1 MKNSLKVIAAAVLIG
16 GGVWAGS
23 LLNTTAEGAGVT
35 NQPGTADDPVVTKS
49 YVDQQIRQALNG
61 GVPTT
66 PATTPPTKDNPSKD
80 DNSKDNKDN
89 ASSET
94 KPSNTQ
100 ATSSTTSKLEVVT
113 VRPGQKLMG
122 ASGTEFIVR
131 VGQAVV
137 YTADANGIS
146 DLTDGIDIAPGESVG
161 NNHLLLFPR
170 EGRGLAVKEG
180 VTSGLTVLVR
190 GGYELK

>member
-1 MKNSLKVIAAAVLIG
+1 MKNTWKVVAAAILIG

-61 GVPTT
+61 GAPST
-66 PATTPPTKDNPSKD
+66 PVKD
-80 DNSKDNKDN
+80 D
-89 ASSET
+89 AGSSEA
-94 KPSNTQ
+94 KPSTNQ
-100 ATSSTTSKLEVVT
+100 SSSSNAQKLEIVT
-113 VRPGQKLMG
+113 VKAGQKLMAAG
-122 ASGTEFIVR
+122 GTEFIVR
-131 VGQAVV
+131 IGQAVV

-146 DLTDGIDIAPGESVG
+146 DLTDGVDVAPGASVA

-170 EGRGLAVKEG
+170 DGRGLAVKEG
-180 VTSGLTVLVR
+180 ATGGLTVMVR
-190 GGYELK
+190 GSYELK

>member
-1 MKNSLKVIAAAVLIG
+1 MKNTWKVAAAAILIG

-61 GVPTT
+61 GVTT
-66 PATTPPTKDNPSKD
+66 SPSTG
-80 DNSKDNKDN
+80 
-89 ASSET
+89 SSEA
-94 KPSNTQ
+94 KPASNSG
-100 ATSSTTSKLEVVT
+100 SSSSQSLEIVT
-113 VRPGQKLMG
+113 VKPGQKLMAAG
-122 ASGTEFIVR
+122 GTEFVVR
-131 VGQAVV
+131 IGQAVV

-146 DLTDGIDIAPGESVG
+146 DLTDGVDIAPGEDVA

-170 EGRGLAVKEG
+170 DGRGLAVKEG
-180 VTSGLTVLVR
+180 AAGGLTVMVR
-190 GGYELK
+190 GSYEIK

>member
-1 MKNSLKVIAAAVLIG
+1 MEGNMKNTWKVVAAAILIG

-66 PATTPPTKDNPSKD
+66 PA
-80 DNSKDNKDN
+80 KDN
-89 ASSET
+89 ASKDNTGAET
-94 KPSNTQ
+94 KPSTSQ
-100 ATSSTTSKLEVVT
+100 AGTSTASKLEVIT
-113 VRPGQKLMG
+113 VKPGQKLMAAG
-122 ASGTEFIVR
+122 GTEFIVR
-131 VGQAVV
+131 IGQAVV

-146 DLTDGIDIAPGESVG
+146 DLTDGVDVAPGASVA

-170 EGRGLAVKEG
+170 DGRGLAVKEG
-180 VTSGLTVLVR
+180 AAGGLTVMVR
-190 GGYELK
+190 GSYELN

>member
-1 MKNSLKVIAAAVLIG
+1 MKNTWKVVAAAILIG

-61 GVPTT
+61 GTPST
-66 PATTPPTKDNPSKD
+66 PA
-80 DNSKDNKDN
+80 KDN
-89 ASSET
+89 AGSET
-94 KPSNTQ
+94 NPPISQSSSNAQ
-100 ATSSTTSKLEVVT
+100 KLEIVT
-113 VRPGQKLMG
+113 VKPGQKLMAAG
-122 ASGTEFIVR
+122 GTEFIVR
-131 VGQAVV
+131 IGQAVV

-146 DLTDGIDIAPGESVG
+146 DLTDGVDVAPGESVA

-170 EGRGLAVKEG
+170 DGRGLAVKEG
-180 VTSGLTVLVR
+180 AAGGLTVMVR
-190 GGYELK
+190 GSYELK

>member
-1 MKNSLKVIAAAVLIG
+1 MKNTWKVVAAAILIG

-61 GVPTT
+61 GVPST
-66 PATTPPTKDNPSKD
+66 PTKDND
-80 DNSKDNKDN
+80 D
-89 ASSET
+89 SEA
-94 KPSNTQ
+94 KPSTNQ
-100 ATSSTTSKLEVVT
+100 SSSSNAQTLEIVT
-113 VRPGQKLMG
+113 VKPGQKLMAAG
-122 ASGTEFIVR
+122 GTEFIVR
-131 VGQAVV
+131 IGQAVV

-146 DLTDGIDIAPGESVG
+146 DLTDGVDVAPGASVA

-170 EGRGLAVKEG
+170 DGRGLAVKEG
-180 VTSGLTVLVR
+180 ATGGLTVMVR
-190 GGYELK
+190 GSYELK

>member
-1 MKNSLKVIAAAVLIG
+1 MKNSLKVIAAAILIG

-66 PATTPPTKDNPSKD
+66 PATTPPAKDNASKD
-80 DNSKDNKDN
+80 NNSKDNKDN

-94 KPSNTQ
+94 KPATTQ
-100 ATSSTTSKLEVVT
+100 ANSSTASKLEVVT
-113 VRPGQKLMG
+113 VKPGQKLMAAG
-122 ASGTEFIVR
+122 GTEFIVR

-137 YTADANGIS
+137 STADANGIS
-146 DLTDGIDIAPGESVG
+146 DLTDGIDVAPGESVA

-170 EGRGLAVKEG
+170 DGRGLAVKEG